1 MSERNK
7 IDLSKLKE
15 EIEYKKNVGVI
26 NQINDNPKFSRNK
39 WLNDLVESRT
49 TGSKNETVQ
58 KIEKIVKRSDD
69 VIVDEFGNPKLK
81 PNAPKTVDENYIKHI
96 QQPQTVHREQVQPT
110 YDERDEKMFDRFNKS
125 NKGLY
130 DSINEVVKPM
140 INNNQQQHSNGANSP
155 INEDILHRG
164 IDSYLSKNISPLLEQ
179 MMKNVIVET
188 YERERI
194 KKVLKENPEII
205 EGYINENPK
214 FIEKIIIDT
223 IKKLKARNTEKK

>member
-1 MSERNK
+1 MSEKNK

-15 EIEYKKNVGVI
+15 EIEYKKNTGNI

-39 WLNDLVESRT
+39 WLNDLVESRS
-49 TGSKNETVQ
+49 TGAKNETVQ

-69 VIVDEFGNPKLK
+69 VVVDEFGNPKLK
-81 PNAPKTVDENYIKHI
+81 PNAPKTVDESYLKHI
-96 QQPQTVHREQVQPT
+96 QQPQVTQTQSAPIYE
-110 YDERDEKMFDRFNKS
+110 ERDERMYDRFNKS

-140 INNNQQQHSNGANSP
+140 VNNAQQYNHNNMGNAP
-155 INEDILHRG
+155 LNEEVLFKSV
-164 IDSYLSKNISPLLEQ
+164 DSYLSKNISPLLEQ

-214 FIEKIIIDT
+214 IVEKIVLDT
-223 IKKLKARNTEKK
+223 LRKLKERNSTKK